1 MEPQA
6 GPTRDAPPPRPRP
19 PAARTSALLLVAA
32 LLPGLIL
39 LRAVHRC
46 AVDVPFMDDWQFVSL
61 IEKVHGG
68 EIPWRELAA
77 PHDEH
82 RLLIPRVV
90 IVASALLSHGNY
102 RVQCF
107 VTVAVVALLSLALLA
122 LLRRTLGPGP
132 RSAFAWL
139 LANCILFSPIQWHN
153 WLWPMQFCYF
163 LPFVF
168 LGLGLL
174 AFYSDLS
181 AGPRF
186 GLALASA
193 WAATFSFVQGL
204 LVWPVMLWVVLRDG
218 RFASPRA
225 RRLYGAAWL
234 ASGALAYF
242 LYFDGLFRNSA
253 DPAYAYLHKG
263 VPPTSSTLRLL
274 GQDPL
279 GTLGRMVGFALT
291 MFGNAVARG
300 LPVAS
305 NLRLA
310 ALAGLLLA
318 GAAVALCVALR
329 RRGGLEGASFAW
341 MALCVHA
348 FATAGLVGL
357 GRVWAGPGQPLTPR
371 YATFGTFCLLSV
383 AMLAVL
389 WLGQGDVSQA
399 VRERAWLACGA
410 LFALLGVNWVYG
422 LNLMGEWRDVQTSA
436 RAAVHFSQRLAVP
449 SLHLAG
455 GRRRF
460 LNRAITTLDRLGYWN
475 PPLARD
481 LRLDQFKILDEIPAA
496 HGRVAPLRPGRGGA
510 WLARGHAHHG
520 LGLAPD
526 AILVTSADG
535 TGSETIR
542 AFCETYAP
550 PRWQR
555 HAYQRDFE
563 FVDRAQKRSYGFFSC
578 RLDPAMVPPGES
590 RRLRFWALDFAG
602 RAVHR
607 VLGEATLPAAAPPD
621 AAVAP

>member
-1 MEPQA
+1 MEPEA
-6 GPTRDAPPPRPRP
+6 GSTRETPPARPRPRGG
-19 PAARTSALLLVAA
+19 RSGALLLLLA
-32 LLPGLIL
+32 LLPAVLL
-39 LRAVHRC
+39 LRAVDRN

-82 RLLIPRVV
+82 RLLIPRML

-102 RVQCF
+102 RAQCF
-107 VTVAVVALLSLALLA
+107 VTFAVVAVLSVALLA

-163 LPFVF
+163 LPFVL

-174 AFYSDLS
+174 AFYSDLPL
-181 AGPRF
+181 GGRF
-186 GLALASA
+186 ALALVSA
-193 WAATFSFVQGL
+193 WAATFSFVHGL
-204 LVWPVMLWVVLRDG
+204 LVWPVMLWAVLRDR
-218 RFASPRA
+218 RFPSPRA

-234 ASGALAYF
+234 ASGALAWF
-242 LYFDGLFRNSA
+242 LYFNGLFANSA

-263 VPPTSSTLRLL
+263 VPPAASTLQLL
-274 GQDPL
+274 SQDPF
-279 GTLGRMVGFALT
+279 GTLARMLAFAVT
-291 MFGNAVARG
+291 MFGNAIARG
-300 LPVAS
+300 FPVAS
-305 NLRLA
+305 NRRLA
-310 ALAGLLLA
+310 ALAGVLLA
-318 GAAVALCVALR
+318 VAAVVLCVALR
-329 RRGGLEGASFAW
+329 RRGRVEGAGFAW
-341 MALCVHA
+341 VALCVHA

-383 AMLAVL
+383 TMLALL
-389 WLGQGDVSQA
+389 WFSQEGLSHA
-399 VRERAWLACGA
+399 ARERAWLACGA
-410 LFALLGVNWVYG
+410 LFALLGVNWMYG
-422 LNLMGEWRDVQTSA
+422 LNLMGEWHDVQTSS

-460 LNRAITTLDRLGYWN
+460 LNRAIATLDRLGYWN
-475 PPLARD
+475 PPLAPD
-481 LRLDQFKILDEIPAA
+481 LRLDRFQILDEISTDR
-496 HGRVAPLRPGRGGA
+496 GRVSPLRARKDGSFVI
-510 WLARGHAHHG
+510 RGHAHHG

-535 TGSETIR
+535 GGAETIR
-542 AFCETYAP
+542 AFCRTYSP

-563 FVDRAQKRSYGFFSC
+563 FVDRAHKRAYGFFNC
-578 RLDPAMVPPGES
+578 RLDPAMIPEGGS
-590 RRLRFWALDFAG
+590 RRLQFWALDFAA
-602 RAVHR
+602 RAVRR
-607 VLGEATLPAAAPPD
+607 VPGEATLPE
-621 AAVAP
+621 AVAAR